1 MMSENETILQKLKSK
16 QKEKLIK
23 KPEIEKETND
33 ETREVIEEK
42 KSSIQMIFKTLNLEE
57 KKRKIIEERNT
68 NQEYDH
74 WVKSQ

>member
-1 MMSENETILQKLKSK
+1 MSENETILQKLKSK

-23 KPEIEKETND
+23 KPEIEKETID

-68 NQEYDH
+68 NQEYDN